1 MASSRITPRQW
12 EELKPKIQDLVHRGC
27 PLKCKD
33 GSRQTISEI
42 LQQDLNISITVAQ
55 LEPKLRKWG
64 VAKNLKLH
72 EWREI
77 MPRLDEFEASGTS
90 YRILLANHKI
100 PQSAVQ
106 GARKRLGSENLTAE
120 QRSQETLHNS
130 QTRTISIVDSS
141 GQVLWSSIAESPQQ
155 PHTNVDL
162 GQDDGIDAVLEDAT
176 MSENLTTSK
185 QGFPADFLLQTALS
199 CEPESTENQ
208 VVLRSPLRHEDTQP
222 FLQETPGTS
231 GWDFTFGPCVYRM
244 PSGALTPQLTF
255 QEILPNHINL
265 PGVTE
270 LDDGPLESWCSPTTS
285 ALQNSV
291 QQPHQSLILRS
302 GQTDLTLLPSRALE
316 AAQVFLRR
324 MLRHAVTS
332 HDDTTSP
339 AVTAQEDPAQQ
350 PQDPSSEQVDEL
362 LDRLLSLLPHKDV
375 EAIQNDASVKD
386 DPGSLV
392 RKLLLCSVINN
403 FAGLKDIPH
412 SAVLGMLKTDPHM
425 RSELFG
431 HLQVSSP
438 ALAKTVANTL
448 FRAALE
454 TCDVE
459 AAEAIIEASK
469 EKPYAIVPDSMV
481 YECKLERGR
490 NHDSHQACAMEMAVC
505 SGSLRMVHTLLRL
518 NVDVNKTQRSSVRD
532 YQNGPLWLAICES
545 PLVNM
550 ELVEVLLDHG
560 AKVGYQHVLYAMKL
574 HVPRLLEILLQQM
587 PSHEHKRLLFKRNS
601 FNSNERT
608 EFLRNLAACH
618 RNSDAT
624 TVIRLFLDKC
634 DESGCNCDCSDSLV
648 QAAKRG
654 NIDFF
659 ELLRDRRK
667 LVITGGVFSA
677 AIRSRKQ
684 SLIEFLLREIEGR
697 EDGPLLSYINAETI
711 DYLLDRLCAT
721 CATTPPAKD
730 QYYSRIQL
738 LTTPLAEAIRAQD
751 DELIQVLENL
761 GAYVPIL
768 ESSPTGADHVEA
780 ATCAAAEVGSLV
792 FLRRLLADATS
803 RSIKALC
810 PALCTAIRWGK
821 AEAVSIILS
830 WLFRVAVSGVD
841 RFGDWDSRT
850 PDPLIEALRAKEE
863 QLVYTLLDLGIF
875 TADDVRYKESYLELA
890 SLWKS
895 DSLIRDM
902 LLMGFRCSKGY
913 RTTPLIEAVRSKN
926 KALVELLL
934 AHGAD
939 INRAPDK
946 SRISPLGQAVLVA
959 DQEMTQLL
967 HFNGAKMTS
976 EEFSQAFSSRGPVH
990 DLLFTF
996 FYSSVHS
1003 DPELGP
1009 IALKKALELG
1019 DLGML
1024 KKLLSTGMNPNI
1036 FIEISW
1042 KEKITPL
1049 GFAVRHSVDHSLIRT
1064 LYDHGADVNLWAMRH
1079 GEKSWT
1085 ALLLAIEQRNL
1096 AMINLLLDLGADVHL
1111 PAKLF
1116 LKRTPLQAACE
1127 IGSTAIVRLFLERG
1141 ADVNAP
1147 PARVGGGSVLRLA
1160 AQGGFVGIAELL
1172 LSHGAKLIQDQRLE
1186 DMTALEAAAYKG
1198 RIHMLQLLWEAG
1210 KGGFSVDEIDR
1221 AIAHAKK
1228 RGHQTCADWLGILR
1242 SMHVSAAKGLQEASH
1257 DRA

>member
-100 PQSAVQ
+100 PQPAVQ

-176 MSENLTTSK
+176 MSESLTTSK

-199 CEPESTENQ
+199 LS
-208 VVLRSPLRHEDTQP
+208 
-222 FLQETPGTS
+222 LQNP
-231 GWDFTFGPCVYRM
+231 
-244 PSGALTPQLTF
+244 
-255 QEILPNHINL
+255 INL

-270 LDDGPLESWCSPTTS
+270 SDAFYGLLESWCSPTTS

-324 MLRHAVTS
+324 MLQHAVIS

-362 LDRLLSLLPHKDV
+362 LDRLLSLLPRKDV

-403 FAGLKDIPH
+403 FAGLEDIPH
-412 SAVLGMLKTDPHM
+412 SAVLAMLKTDPHM

-505 SGSLRMVHTLLRL
+505 SGSLLMVHTLLRL
-518 NVDVNKTQRSSVRD
+518 NVDVNKTYQSSFRSQNQR
-532 YQNGPLWLAICES
+532 GPLWLAICES

-550 ELVEVLLDHG
+550 ELVEVLLDRG
-560 AKVGYQHVLYAMKL
+560 AKFRLEHVLHAMEL
-574 HVPRLLEILLQQM
+574 HVPRLLETLLQQM
-587 PSHEHKRLLFKRNS
+587 PSQEHEILLSGRALFS
-601 FNSNERT
+601 LDPVAHYS
-608 EFLRNLAACH
+608 
-618 RNSDAT
+618 NSDAT

-634 DESGCNCDCSDSLV
+634 DESGCGNCNYNYSYSLV

-654 NIDFF
+654 NMELF

-667 LVITGGVFSA
+667 LDITGGVLSA

-684 SLIEFLLREIEGR
+684 SLIELLLQEIEHR
-697 EDGPLLSYINAETI
+697 KDGPLLSYINAERI
-711 DYLLDRLCAT
+711 DYRLNCP

-730 QYYSRIQL
+730 QYYSRIEL
-738 LTTPLAEAIRAQD
+738 STTPLAEAIRAQD

-761 GAYVPIL
+761 GAYAPIL
-768 ESSPTGADHVEA
+768 ESSPTGAEHVEA
-780 ATCAAAEVGSLV
+780 ATCAAAEVGNLV
-792 FLRRLLADATS
+792 FLIRLLADATP

-810 PALCTAIRWGK
+810 PALCTAIRWGN

-830 WLFRVAVSGVD
+830 WLFRVAVLGVNI
-841 RFGDWDSRT
+841 FEGWAWRT
-850 PDPLIEALRAKEE
+850 HDPLMEALRAKEE

-875 TADDVRYKESYLELA
+875 ILRERGSKEESYLELA
-890 SLWKS
+890 FLWKN

-902 LLMGFRCSKGY
+902 LLMGFRCSRGY

-926 KALVELLL
+926 KGLVELLL

-939 INRAPDK
+939 IDGTPEK
-946 SRISPLGQAVLVA
+946 SQISPLGQAVLVA

-976 EEFSQAFSSRGPVH
+976 EEFFQAFSSRGPVH
-990 DLLFTF
+990 DLLFTI
-996 FYSSVHS
+996 FYSCVHS

-1024 KKLLSTGMNPNI
+1024 KKLLSAGINPNI
-1036 FIEISW
+1036 LTEDIS
-1042 KEKITPL
+1042 ESEYQDAEYTTPL
-1049 GFAVRHSVDHSLIRT
+1049 GFAVRHSVDHSLIRA
-1064 LYDHGADVNLWAMRH
+1064 LYAHGADINLWAMRH
-1079 GEKSWT
+1079 EEKSWT

-1096 AMINLLLDLGADVHL
+1096 AMINLLLGLGADIDL
-1111 PAKLF
+1111 PAKL
-1116 LKRTPLQAACE
+1116 LLRRTPLQAACE
-1127 IGSTAIVRLFLERG
+1127 IGSTTIVRLLLGKG

-1147 PARVGGGSVLRLA
+1147 PARMEGGSALRLA

-1172 LSHGAKLIQDQRLE
+1172 LSRGAKLIQDQRLE

-1198 RIHMLQLLWEAG
+1198 RIHMLKLLWKAG
-1210 KGGFSVDEIDR
+1210 KGEFSVDEIDR
-1221 AIAHAKK
+1221 ATAHAENQ
-1228 RGHQTCADWLGILR
+1228 GHQACADLLGILR

>member
-12 EELKPKIQDLVHRGC
+12 EELKPKIQDLVHRGY

-33 GSRQTISEI
+33 GSRQTISGI

-64 VAKNLKLH
+64 VVKNLKLH

-77 MPRLDEFEASGTS
+77 MPRLDELEASGTS
-90 YRILLANHKI
+90 YRLLLADHKI

-162 GQDDGIDAVLEDAT
+162 GQDDGIDAVQKDAT

-270 LDDGPLESWCSPTTS
+270 LDDGPLESLFSPTTS
-285 ALQNSV
+285 ILQNSV

-403 FAGLKDIPH
+403 FAGLEDIPH

-481 YECKLERGR
+481 YSCKLERGR
-490 NHDSHQACAMEMAVC
+490 NHHPHQASAMEMAVC

-518 NVDVNKTQRSSVRD
+518 NVDVNKTGQTWD
-532 YQNGPLWLAICES
+532 YNPKMDPLWLAICENS
-545 PLVNM
+545 LVNM
-550 ELVEVLLDHG
+550 ELVAVLLDRG
-560 AKVGYQHVLYAMKL
+560 AKVSHEHFSHAMHF
-574 HVPRLLEILLQQM
+574 HVPGLLEILLQQM
-587 PSHEHKRLLFKRNS
+587 PSQEHKRIVFGES
-601 FNSNERT
+601 EYQST
-608 EFLRNLAACH
+608 QFLRNIAEH
-618 RNSDAT
+618 YSNSDAT
-624 TVIRLFLDKC
+624 TVIGLFLDKC
-634 DESGCNCDCSDSLV
+634 YESGCGNCDCSDSLV

-654 NIDFF
+654 NMDLF

-667 LVITGGVFSA
+667 LDITGGVLSA
-677 AIRSRKQ
+677 AIRSHKQ
-684 SLIEFLLREIEGR
+684 SLIELLLQEIEHR
-697 EDGPLLSYINAETI
+697 KDGPLLSYINLASI
-711 DYLLDRLCAT
+711 DYRLNWPCAT

-730 QYYSRIQL
+730 QYYSSIQL

-761 GAYVPIL
+761 GAYAPIL
-768 ESSPTGADHVEA
+768 ESSYIGVMYCEA
-780 ATCAAAEVGSLV
+780 AVCAAAEVGSLV
-792 FLRRLLADATS
+792 FLRRLLADATP

-810 PALCTAIRWGK
+810 PALCAAIRLGN

-830 WLFRVAVSGVD
+830 RAFRMAVSDVD
-841 RFGDWDSRT
+841 RFEDWDLKIH
-850 PDPLIEALRAKEE
+850 DPLMEALRAKEE

-875 TADDVRYKESYLELA
+875 IPGELGFEGESYLELA
-890 SLWKS
+890 SLWKN

-902 LLMGFRCSKGY
+902 LLMGFGCSKGY

-976 EEFSQAFSSRGPVH
+976 EEFSQAFSSRGP
-990 DLLFTF
+990 
-996 FYSSVHS
+996 
-1003 DPELGP
+1003 
-1009 IALKKALELG
+1009 
-1019 DLGML
+1019 
-1024 KKLLSTGMNPNI
+1024 
-1036 FIEISW
+1036 
-1042 KEKITPL
+1042 
-1049 GFAVRHSVDHSLIRT
+1049 
-1064 LYDHGADVNLWAMRH
+1064 
-1079 GEKSWT
+1079 
-1085 ALLLAIEQRNL
+1085 
-1096 AMINLLLDLGADVHL
+1096 
-1111 PAKLF
+1111 
-1116 LKRTPLQAACE
+1116 AACE

-1172 LSHGAKLIQDQRLE
+1172 LSHGAKLIPDQPWE

>member
-1 MASSRITPRQW
+1 M
-12 EELKPKIQDLVHRGC
+12 
-27 PLKCKD
+27 
-33 GSRQTISEI
+33 
-42 LQQDLNISITVAQ
+42 
-55 LEPKLRKWG
+55 
-64 VAKNLKLH
+64 
-72 EWREI
+72 
-77 MPRLDEFEASGTS
+77 
-90 YRILLANHKI
+90 
-100 PQSAVQ
+100 
-106 GARKRLGSENLTAE
+106 
-120 QRSQETLHNS
+120 
-130 QTRTISIVDSS
+130 
-141 GQVLWSSIAESPQQ
+141 
-155 PHTNVDL
+155 DL
-162 GQDDGIDAVLEDAT
+162 GQDDGIDAVQKDAT

-270 LDDGPLESWCSPTTS
+270 LDDGPLESLFSPTTS
-285 ALQNSV
+285 ILQNSV

-403 FAGLKDIPH
+403 FAGLEDIPH

-481 YECKLERGR
+481 YSCKLERGR
-490 NHDSHQACAMEMAVC
+490 NHHPHQASAMEMAVC

-518 NVDVNKTQRSSVRD
+518 NVDVNKTGQTWD
-532 YQNGPLWLAICES
+532 YNPKMDPLWLAICENS
-545 PLVNM
+545 LVNM
-550 ELVEVLLDHG
+550 ELVAVLLDRG
-560 AKVGYQHVLYAMKL
+560 AKVSHEHFSHAMHF
-574 HVPRLLEILLQQM
+574 HVPGLLEILLQQM
-587 PSHEHKRLLFKRNS
+587 PSQEHKRIVFGES
-601 FNSNERT
+601 EYQST
-608 EFLRNLAACH
+608 QFLRNIAEH
-618 RNSDAT
+618 YSNSDAT
-624 TVIRLFLDKC
+624 TVIGLFLDKC
-634 DESGCNCDCSDSLV
+634 YESGCGNCDCSDSLV

-654 NIDFF
+654 NMDLF

-667 LVITGGVFSA
+667 LDITGGVLSA
-677 AIRSRKQ
+677 AIRSHKQ
-684 SLIEFLLREIEGR
+684 SLIELLLQEIEHR
-697 EDGPLLSYINAETI
+697 KDGPLLSYINLASI
-711 DYLLDRLCAT
+711 DYRLNWPCAT

-730 QYYSRIQL
+730 QYYSSIQL

-761 GAYVPIL
+761 GAYAPIL
-768 ESSPTGADHVEA
+768 ESSYIGVMYCEA
-780 ATCAAAEVGSLV
+780 AVCAAAEVGSLV
-792 FLRRLLADATS
+792 FLRRLLADATP

-810 PALCTAIRWGK
+810 PALCAAIRLGN

-830 WLFRVAVSGVD
+830 RAFRMAVSDVD
-841 RFGDWDSRT
+841 RFEDWDLKIH
-850 PDPLIEALRAKEE
+850 DPLMEALRAKEE

-875 TADDVRYKESYLELA
+875 IPGELGFEGESYLELA
-890 SLWKS
+890 SLWKN

-902 LLMGFRCSKGY
+902 LLMGFGCSKGY

-1172 LSHGAKLIQDQRLE
+1172 LSHGAKLIPDQPWE

>member
-1 MASSRITPRQW
+1 M
-12 EELKPKIQDLVHRGC
+12 
-27 PLKCKD
+27 
-33 GSRQTISEI
+33 
-42 LQQDLNISITVAQ
+42 
-55 LEPKLRKWG
+55 
-64 VAKNLKLH
+64 
-72 EWREI
+72 
-77 MPRLDEFEASGTS
+77 
-90 YRILLANHKI
+90 
-100 PQSAVQ
+100 
-106 GARKRLGSENLTAE
+106 
-120 QRSQETLHNS
+120 HNS

-199 CEPESTENQ
+199 CELESTENQ
-208 VVLRSPLRHEDTQP
+208 VVRRSASRHEDNQP
-222 FLQETPGTS
+222 FPQERPGTS
-231 GWDFTFGPCVYRM
+231 GLNFTFDPCVYPM
-244 PSGALTPQLTF
+244 LSGALTPQLTF
-255 QEILPNHINL
+255 PVSLQNPINL

-270 LDDGPLESWCSPTTS
+270 SDAFYGLLESWCSPTTS

-375 EAIQNDASVKD
+375 DAIQNDASVKD

-403 FAGLKDIPH
+403 FAGLEDIPH

-431 HLQVSSP
+431 HLQVSS
-438 ALAKTVANTL
+438 ADLAKTVANTL

-469 EKPYAIVPDSMV
+469 EKPYAMVRDSMV
-481 YECKLERGR
+481 YSCKLERGR
-490 NHDSHQACAMEMAVC
+490 NHHPHQASAMEMAVC

-518 NVDVNKTQRSSVRD
+518 NVDVNKTMMLED
-532 YQNGPLWLAICES
+532 YSEKPQSGPLWLAICGN
-545 PLVNM
+545 PLANM
-550 ELVEVLLDHG
+550 ELVAVLLDRG
-560 AKVGYQHVLYAMKL
+560 AKVRPEHVVHAMEL
-574 HVPRLLEILLQQM
+574 HIPGLVETLLRQM
-587 PSHEHKRLLFKRNS
+587 PSQDHRRLVSDEYRFES
-601 FNSNERT
+601 T
-608 EFLRNLAACH
+608 GFLQDLVVH
-618 RNSDAT
+618 YSNSDAT
-624 TVIRLFLDKC
+624 TVIRLVLDNC
-634 DESGCNCDCSDSLV
+634 DESGCGKCDCSESLV

-654 NIDFF
+654 NMELF

-667 LVITGGVFSA
+667 LVITGAVLSA

-684 SLIEFLLREIEGR
+684 CLIELLLQEIEHR
-697 EDGPLLSYINAETI
+697 KDGPLLSYINSASI
-711 DYLLDRLCAT
+711 DYRLDCP

-730 QYYSRIQL
+730 QYYSSIVL

-768 ESSPTGADHVEA
+768 ESWYTCAEHFLA
-780 ATCAAAEVGSLV
+780 ATRAAAEVGNLV
-792 FLRRLLADATS
+792 FLRRLLADANP

-810 PALCTAIRWGK
+810 PALSTAIRWGK

-841 RFGDWDSRT
+841 RFGGWDSRT

-890 SLWKS
+890 SLWKN
-895 DSLIRDM
+895 DSVIRDM
-902 LLMGFRCSKGY
+902 LLMGFECSYGY

-939 INRAPDK
+939 INRTPVI

-959 DQEMTQLL
+959 DQEMIQLL

-996 FYSSVHS
+996 FYSCVHS
-1003 DPELGP
+1003 DLELGH

-1019 DLGML
+1019 DLVML
-1024 KKLLSTGMNPNI
+1024 KKLLSTRMNPNI
-1036 FIEISW
+1036 LAKDIS
-1042 KEKITPL
+1042 KSEYQDAEYTTPL
-1049 GFAVRHSVDHSLIRT
+1049 GFAVRHSVDHSLIRA
-1064 LYDHGADVNLWAMRH
+1064 LYDHGADVNLWAMRQRQ
-1079 GEKSWT
+1079 KSWT
-1085 ALLLAIEQRNL
+1085 ALLLAIQQRNL
-1096 AMINLLLDLGADVHL
+1096 AMINLLLDLGADIHL
-1111 PAKLF
+1111 PAKL
-1116 LKRTPLQAACE
+1116 LVRRTPLQAACE
-1127 IGSTAIVRLFLERG
+1127 IGSTTIVRLLLGKG

-1147 PARVGGGSVLRLA
+1147 PARRLGGSALRLA

-1198 RIHMLQLLWEAG
+1198 RIHMLKLLWEAG

-1221 AIAHAKK
+1221 ATAHAEKQ
-1228 RGHQTCADWLGILR
+1228 GHQTFADLLRVLR
-1242 SMHVSAAKGLQEASH
+1242 SMHVSPARGLQEASQ
-1257 DRA
+1257 DFA

>member
-1 MASSRITPRQW
+1 M
-12 EELKPKIQDLVHRGC
+12 
-27 PLKCKD
+27 
-33 GSRQTISEI
+33 
-42 LQQDLNISITVAQ
+42 
-55 LEPKLRKWG
+55 
-64 VAKNLKLH
+64 
-72 EWREI
+72 
-77 MPRLDEFEASGTS
+77 
-90 YRILLANHKI
+90 
-100 PQSAVQ
+100 
-106 GARKRLGSENLTAE
+106 
-120 QRSQETLHNS
+120 
-130 QTRTISIVDSS
+130 
-141 GQVLWSSIAESPQQ
+141 
-155 PHTNVDL
+155 DL

-199 CEPESTENQ
+199 CELESTENQ
-208 VVLRSPLRHEDTQP
+208 VVRRSPSRHEDNQP
-222 FLQETPGTS
+222 FLQERPGTS
-231 GWDFTFGPCVYRM
+231 GLNFTFDPCVYPM
-244 PSGALTPQLTF
+244 LSGALTPQLTF
-255 QEILPNHINL
+255 QEILPNYINL

-270 LDDGPLESWCSPTTS
+270 WDAFYGHLESLFPPTTS
-285 ALQNSV
+285 VLQNSV

-316 AAQVFLRR
+316 AAQVFVRR

-339 AVTAQEDPAQQ
+339 AIAAQEDPAQQ

-362 LDRLLSLLPHKDV
+362 LDRLLSLLPRKDV

-403 FAGLKDIPH
+403 FAGLEDIPH
-412 SAVLGMLKTDPHM
+412 SAVLAMLKTDPHM

-448 FRAALE
+448 SRAALE
-454 TCDVE
+454 TCHVE

-481 YECKLERGR
+481 YSCKLERGR
-490 NHDSHQACAMEMAVC
+490 NHHPHQASAMEMAVC

-634 DESGCNCDCSDSLV
+634 GESGCGNCNYNYSYSLV

-654 NIDFF
+654 NMELF

-667 LVITGGVFSA
+667 LDITGGVLSA

-684 SLIEFLLREIEGR
+684 SLIELLLQEIEHR
-697 EDGPLLSYINAETI
+697 KDGPLLSYINAERI
-711 DYLLDRLCAT
+711 DYRLNCP

-730 QYYSRIQL
+730 QYYSRIEL
-738 LTTPLAEAIRAQD
+738 STTPLAEAIRAQD

-761 GAYVPIL
+761 GAYAPIL
-768 ESSPTGADHVEA
+768 ESSPTGAEHVEA
-780 ATCAAAEVGSLV
+780 ATCAAAEVGNLV
-792 FLRRLLADATS
+792 FLTRLLADATP

-830 WLFRVAVSGVD
+830 WLFRVAVSGFN
-841 RFGDWDSRT
+841 RFGGRDSGT
-850 PDPLIEALRAKEE
+850 HDPLMEALRAKEE

-875 TADDVRYKESYLELA
+875 IPRERGSKEESYLELA
-890 SLWKS
+890 FLWKN

-902 LLMGFRCSKGY
+902 LLMGFRCSYGY

-926 KALVELLL
+926 KGLVELLL

-939 INRAPDK
+939 INGTPDK

-990 DLLFTF
+990 DLLLTF
-996 FYSSVHS
+996 FYSCVHS

-1019 DLGML
+1019 DLDML

-1036 FIEISW
+1036 LTEDIS
-1042 KEKITPL
+1042 KLKARYPAEYTTPL

-1064 LYDHGADVNLWAMRH
+1064 LYDRGADVNLWAMRH
-1079 GEKSWT
+1079 EEKSWT

-1096 AMINLLLDLGADVHL
+1096 AMIKLLLDLGADIDL
-1111 PAKLF
+1111 PAKL
-1116 LKRTPLQAACE
+1116 LLRRTPLQAACE
-1127 IGSTAIVRLFLERG
+1127 IGSTTIVRLLLENH
-1141 ADVNAP
+1141 ADANAP
-1147 PARVGGGSVLRLA
+1147 PARVGGGSALRLA
-1160 AQGGFVGIAELL
+1160 AEGGFVGIAELL
-1172 LSHGAKLIQDQRLE
+1172 LSRGAKLIQDQRLE

-1210 KGGFSVDEIDR
+1210 KGGFSVDEIDN
-1221 AIAHAKK
+1221 ATAHAENQ
-1228 RGHQTCADWLGILR
+1228 GHRTCADLLRVLR

>member
-1 MASSRITPRQW
+1 MALLTRAPAAFQNSR
-12 EELKPKIQDLVHRGC
+12 
-27 PLKCKD
+27 
-33 GSRQTISEI
+33 
-42 LQQDLNISITVAQ
+42 
-55 LEPKLRKWG
+55 
-64 VAKNLKLH
+64 
-72 EWREI
+72 
-77 MPRLDEFEASGTS
+77 
-90 YRILLANHKI
+90 
-100 PQSAVQ
+100 
-106 GARKRLGSENLTAE
+106 
-120 QRSQETLHNS
+120 
-130 QTRTISIVDSS
+130 TRAISIVDSS
-141 GQVLWSSIAESPQQ
+141 GQVLWSSTAESSQQ
-155 PHTNVDL
+155 PHTTVDL
-162 GQDDGIDAVLEDAT
+162 DQDYGNGAILEDVA
-176 MSENLTTSK
+176 MSDNLTTSE

-199 CEPESTENQ
+199 CELESTENQ
-208 VVLRSPLRHEDTQP
+208 VVRRSPSRHEGSP
-222 FLQETPGTS
+222 SFLQGTPGTS
-231 GWDFTFGPCVYRM
+231 GWNLRFDPCVYPM
-244 PSGALTPQLTF
+244 LSGALTPQLT
-255 QEILPNHINL
+255 LPVSLQNPINL

-270 LDDGPLESWCSPTTS
+270 WDDGPFESCCSPTTS

-291 QQPHQSLILRS
+291 QKPHQSLILRS

-339 AVTAQEDPAQQ
+339 AVIAQEDPAQQ

-362 LDRLLSLLPHKDV
+362 LDRLLSLLPRKDV

-403 FAGLKDIPH
+403 FAGLEDIPH
-412 SAVLGMLKTDPHM
+412 SAVLAMLKTDPHM

-481 YECKLERGR
+481 YKCDLERGR
-490 NHDSHQACAMEMAVC
+490 NHLRPHQASAMEMAVC

-518 NVDVNKTQRSSVRD
+518 NVDVNKTQRSSVRG

-560 AKVGYQHVLYAMKL
+560 AKVVYQHVLYTTQF
-574 HVPRLLEILLQQM
+574 HVARLLEALLQQM
-587 PSHEHKRLLFKRNS
+587 PSQEHKRLLFDRYIYNS
-601 FNSNERT
+601 DQRT
-608 EFLRNLAACH
+608 EFLRSLAVCH

-634 DESGCNCDCSDSLV
+634 DESGCGNCDCSDSLV
-648 QAAKRG
+648 QATKHGNMDLFEFLRHRG
-654 NIDFF
+654 
-659 ELLRDRRK
+659 K
-667 LVITGGVFSA
+667 LVITGGVLSA

-684 SLIEFLLREIEGR
+684 SLIELLLQEIEHR
-697 EDGPLLSYINAETI
+697 KDGPLLSYINAERI
-711 DYLLDRLCAT
+711 DYRLNCP

-738 LTTPLAEAIRAQD
+738 RTTPLAEAIRAQD

-761 GAYVPIL
+761 GAYAQII
-768 ESSPTGADHVEA
+768 ESSPTGTDHFRA
-780 ATCAAAEVGSLV
+780 ATCAAAEVGNLV
-792 FLRRLLADATS
+792 FLRRLLADATP
-803 RSIKALC
+803 RSIKALY

-821 AEAVSIILS
+821 AEAASIILS
-830 WLFRVAVSGVD
+830 WLFRVAVSGFN
-841 RFGDWDSRT
+841 RFGGRDSGT
-850 PDPLIEALRAKEE
+850 HDPLMEALRAKEE

-875 TADDVRYKESYLELA
+875 IPSERGSKEESYLELA
-890 SLWKS
+890 FLWKN

-902 LLMGFRCSKGY
+902 LLMGFRCSRGY

-946 SRISPLGQAVLVA
+946 SQISPLGQAVLVA

-996 FYSSVHS
+996 FYSCVHS

-1024 KKLLSTGMNPNI
+1024 EKLLSAGINPNI
-1036 FIEISW
+1036 LTKDTSTSKLAGWSSFSEY
-1042 KEKITPL
+1042 ITPFGL
-1049 GFAVRHSVDHSLIRT
+1049 AVRHSVDHSLIRA
-1064 LYDHGADVNLWAMRH
+1064 LYDRGADVNLWAMRH

-1127 IGSTAIVRLFLERG
+1127 IGSTAIVRLFLKKG

-1147 PARVGGGSVLRLA
+1147 PARVGGGSALRLA

-1198 RIHMLQLLWEAG
+1198 RIHMLKLLWKAG
-1210 KGGFSVDEIDR
+1210 KGEFSVDEIDR
-1221 AIAHAKK
+1221 ATALAERH
-1228 RGHQTCADWLGILR
+1228 GHQTCADLLR
-1242 SMHVSAAKGLQEASH
+1242 VLRTIHVSPARGLQEASQ
-1257 DRA
+1257 DFA

>member
-1 MASSRITPRQW
+1 M
-12 EELKPKIQDLVHRGC
+12 
-27 PLKCKD
+27 
-33 GSRQTISEI
+33 
-42 LQQDLNISITVAQ
+42 
-55 LEPKLRKWG
+55 
-64 VAKNLKLH
+64 
-72 EWREI
+72 
-77 MPRLDEFEASGTS
+77 RLFNSV
-90 YRILLANHKI
+90 
-100 PQSAVQ
+100 SAVLFSTQ
-106 GARKRLGSENLTAE
+106 KAYLALLTRAPAA
-120 QRSQETLHNS
+120 LHNS

-141 GQVLWSSIAESPQQ
+141 GQVLWSSIAQSPQQ

-162 GQDDGIDAVLEDAT
+162 GQDDGIDAVQKDAT
-176 MSENLTTSK
+176 MSDNLTTSK

-199 CEPESTENQ
+199 CELESTENQ
-208 VVLRSPLRHEDTQP
+208 VVRRSASRHEDNQP
-222 FLQETPGTS
+222 FPQERPGTS
-231 GWDFTFGPCVYRM
+231 GLNFTFDPCVYPM
-244 PSGALTPQLTF
+244 LSGALTPQLTF
-255 QEILPNHINL
+255 PVSLQNPINL

-270 LDDGPLESWCSPTTS
+270 SDAFYGHLESWCSPTTS

-302 GQTDLTLLPSRALE
+302 GQTDLSLLPSRALE
-316 AAQVFLRR
+316 AAQVFVRR

-339 AVTAQEDPAQQ
+339 AITAQEDPAQQ

-362 LDRLLSLLPHKDV
+362 LDRLLSLLPRKDV

-403 FAGLKDIPH
+403 FAGLEDIPH
-412 SAVLGMLKTDPHM
+412 SPVLAMLKTDPHT

-438 ALAKTVANTL
+438 ALAKTVANAL

-459 AAEAIIEASK
+459 AVEAIIEASK

-481 YECKLERGR
+481 YSCKLERGR
-490 NHDSHQACAMEMAVC
+490 NHYWHQASAMEMAVC

-518 NVDVNKTQRSSVRD
+518 NVNVNKTQTLPVHGH
-532 YQNGPLWLAICES
+532 QKGPLWLAICES

-550 ELVEVLLDHG
+550 ELVAVLLNRG
-560 AKVGYQHVLYAMKL
+560 AKVRPDHVLHAIEL
-574 HVPRLLEILLQQM
+574 HVPRLLETLLRQM
-587 PSHEHKRLLFKRNS
+587 PSQDHRRLVSDEYRFESTGFLQHLFAHYS
-601 FNSNERT
+601 
-608 EFLRNLAACH
+608 
-618 RNSDAT
+618 NSDAT
-624 TVIRLFLDKC
+624 TVIRLVLDNC
-634 DESGCNCDCSDSLV
+634 DKSGCGNCDCSDYLV
-648 QAAKRG
+648 QATKHG
-654 NIDFF
+654 NMDLSEF
-659 ELLRDRRK
+659 LRHRRK
-667 LVITGGVFSA
+667 LVITGGVLSA

-684 SLIEFLLREIEGR
+684 SLIELLLQEIGGR
-697 EDGPLLSYINAETI
+697 EKGPHFSDIEADRI
-711 DYLLDRLCAT
+711 DYPLHCPCAT

-730 QYYSRIQL
+730 QYYSQIEL

-751 DELIQVLENL
+751 EELIQVLENL
-761 GAYVPIL
+761 GAYAPIL
-768 ESSPTGADHVEA
+768 ESSPTGTDHVEA
-780 ATCAAAEVGSLV
+780 ATCAAAEVGNLV
-792 FLRRLLADATS
+792 FLRRLLADATP

-830 WLFRVAVSGVD
+830 WLFRVTVSGVD
-841 RFGDWDSRT
+841 RFEDWDSGT
-850 PDPLIEALRAKEE
+850 PDPLMEALRAKEE

-875 TADDVRYKESYLELA
+875 TADDAEYKESYLELA

-902 LLMGFRCSKGY
+902 LLMGFGCSEGY

-926 KALVELLL
+926 KDLVELLL

-939 INRAPDK
+939 INGTPDK

-990 DLLFTF
+990 DLLSTF
-996 FYSSVHS
+996 FYSCVHS

-1019 DLGML
+1019 DLDML

-1036 FIEISW
+1036 LAKDTPRLKDRSFEFT
-1042 KEKITPL
+1042 TPL
-1049 GFAVRHSVDHSLIRT
+1049 GFAVRHSVDHSLIRA
-1064 LYDHGADVNLWAMRH
+1064 LYAHGADVNLWAMRYE
-1079 GEKSWT
+1079 EKSWT

-1127 IGSTAIVRLFLERG
+1127 IGSTAIVRLFLKKG

-1147 PARVGGGSVLRLA
+1147 PARVGGGSALRLA

-1172 LSHGAKLIQDQRLE
+1172 LSRGAKLIQDQRLE

-1221 AIAHAKK
+1221 AIAHAEK
-1228 RGHQTCADWLGILR
+1228 RGHQTCADLLGMLR